1 MLRFLY
7 LALIFITSSSTN
19 KVVSNH
25 GISFID
31 IKSKQLVENKS
42 NKNDI
47 IQILGPPSIKSE
59 FDENIWIY
67 IERKKT
73 STTVFTLGKR
83 KIEKNN
89 ALIVQINDNGLLEE
103 KTLINLDNMNDLKF
117 SKKETK
123 SNYTKD
129 SYIYNVLT
137 SLREKIN
144 SPTKRRV
151 REE

>member
-7 LALIFITSSSTN
+7 LALIFITSCSTN

-31 IKSKQLVENKS
+31 LKSKQLVENKS

>member
-7 LALIFITSSSTN
+7 LALIFITSCSTN

-129 SYIYNVLT
+129 SYIYKYLLV
-137 SLREKIN
+137 
-144 SPTKRRV
+144 
-151 REE
+151 

>member
-7 LALIFITSSSTN
+7 LALIFITSCSTN

-67 IERKKT
+67 IERKKIIT
-73 STTVFTLGKR
+73 R
-83 KIEKNN
+83 AN
-89 ALIVQINDNGLLEE
+89 
-103 KTLINLDNMNDLKF
+103 
-117 SKKETK
+117 
-123 SNYTKD
+123 
-129 SYIYNVLT
+129 
-137 SLREKIN
+137 
-144 SPTKRRV
+144 
-151 REE
+151 

>member
-7 LALIFITSSSTN
+7 LALIFITSCSTN

-73 STTVFTLGKR
+73 STTVFKLGKR

-89 ALIVQINDNGLLEE
+89 ALIVQINDNGLLKE

-123 SNYTKD
+123 SNYSKD